1 MNEARSS
8 HTTRE
13 KNERVR
19 DNGIAQIGA
28 LVSKTVIVYLFVLFA
43 MRLMG
48 KREIGKLSVFD
59 LVVSIMI
66 AEVAAVSLDLEEP
79 FWKGIVIVLILVAM
93 QVVVAFLSLKSH
105 RLRELLEGRPT
116 IMIQNGRIID
126 RAMRKTRY
134 SMSDLLTQLREKN
147 IANVGDVEFAILET
161 SGKLSVFPKA
171 EAQPVTREDLAI
183 DVPRFD
189 MPVALIVDGR
199 PLAKNLQQIKKDE
212 SWLQEQI
219 RYYGYEEPG
228 EIFFCSIDH
237 RGRLFIDPKDPV

>member
-1 MNEARSS
+1 
-8 HTTRE
+8 
-13 KNERVR
+13 VR
-19 DNGIAQIGA
+19 DNGIAQIGV
-28 LVSKTVIVYLFVLFA
+28 LVSKTVLVYLFVLFA

-79 FWKGIVIVLILVAM
+79 LWKGIVIVLILVAM

-105 RLRELLEGRPT
+105 RLREFLEGRPT
-116 IMIQNGRIID
+116 IIIRNGRID
-126 RAMRKTRY
+126 DQEMRKTRY

-171 EAQPVTREDLAI
+171 ETRPITREDLGI
-183 DVPRFD
+183 DVPRFA
-189 MPVALIVDGR
+189 MPVALIVDGK
-199 PLAKNLQQIKKDE
+199 PLAKNLKQINKDE
-212 SWLQEQI
+212 TWLQEQI
-219 RYYGYEEPG
+219 RYYGYEDPKQV
-228 EIFFCSIDH
+228 FFCSIDH
-237 RGRLFIDPKDPV
+237 KGQLFFDSKDQG